1 MNARNTLSE
10 GKNGILNIGGVN
22 VKDLASL
29 YGTPLYVFD
38 KAHIKNVCKTFA
50 ESLDKYYG
58 KGKIFY
64 ASKAFCCKE
73 IYRIVKEAGLGAD
86 VVSSGEI
93 FTALSAG
100 AAAENL
106 CFHGNNKSF
115 TDLEYAIKCGV
126 GYIVIDSLSEIDDI
140 EEICERLKVKQRVLL
155 RVNPGVEAHTHHYIQ
170 TAKPDSKFGFSI
182 ENGDAD
188 VAAKKL
194 LLKSHVD
201 FCGLHCH
208 IGSQIFEKTSFL
220 IAVEKM
226 TDYYKKVSEDFG
238 VKLSVLNLGGGF
250 GIYYTDSDPKFS
262 CEDYADYIKCICE
275 KLCACL
281 TEKGLEKPYLIFEP
295 GRAIVGEAGITLYTV
310 GRIKKITGLK
320 NYLSVNGGMF
330 DNPRFALYQAKYT
343 VLAAERLN
351 EKPNTVYTVAG
362 KCCESGD
369 VIAEN
374 VSLPEMREG
383 EILAVLSTG
392 AYNYSMA
399 SNYNR
404 NFVPPVVMA
413 ENGKSYLCVKGQ
425 NFEDLV
431 RNDL

>member
-1 MNARNTLSE
+1 
-10 GKNGILNIGGVN
+10 
-22 VKDLASL
+22 
-29 YGTPLYVFD
+29 
-38 KAHIKNVCKTFA
+38 
-50 ESLDKYYG
+50 
-58 KGKIFY
+58 
-64 ASKAFCCKE
+64 
-73 IYRIVKEAGLGAD
+73 
-86 VVSSGEI
+86 
-93 FTALSAG
+93 
-100 AAAENL
+100 
-106 CFHGNNKSF
+106 
-115 TDLEYAIKCGV
+115 
-126 GYIVIDSLSEIDDI
+126 
-140 EEICERLKVKQRVLL
+140 L

-170 TAKPDSKFGFSI
+170 TAKPDSKFGFSV

-188 VAAKKL
+188 NAVKKL
-194 LLKSHVD
+194 IAKPNVD

-220 IAVEKM
+220 IAAEKM
-226 TDYYKKVSEDFG
+226 IDYYKKVSEDFG
-238 VKLSVLNLGGGF
+238 AKLSVLNLGGGF
-250 GIYYTDSDPKFS
+250 GIYYTDADPKFHA
-262 CEDYADYIKCICE
+262 EDYADYVKCVCE

-281 TEKGLEKPYLIFEP
+281 AEKGMEKPYLIFEP
-295 GRAIVGEAGITLYTV
+295 GRAIVGEAGITLYSV
-310 GRIKKITGLK
+310 GRIKRITGLK

-330 DNPRFALYQAKYT
+330 ENPRYALYQAKYT

-351 EKPNTVYTVAG
+351 DKPDMVYTVAG

-383 EILAVLSTG
+383 ELLAVLSTG

-425 NFEDLV
+425 TFDDIV